1 MPQSPLP
8 QSESQPSLSQDP
20 ANAIPVASVLRK
32 SRWRWRTIAIAALAI
47 AILAIFARFSGDAQN
62 TGGDQIARI
71 IIDGV
76 IVSDKDRLEVIS
88 DLSDNDSVKA
98 VIIAINSPGG
108 TTAGGEE
115 LFEAISLL
123 REKKPT
129 VAVVHEVGASAAY
142 MSAIAA
148 ERIFARRLSIVGSIG
163 VLYQHINVGK
173 LLDTVGID
181 FDKIQSGPLKAEP
194 DIDDPLT
201 GAARVSLQKLVDDS
215 FSWFVDIVAERRN
228 LSRETALDLADGRIL
243 TGRMALKSGL
253 IDQIGSEAEAIA
265 WLQENKEI
273 EKNLPVNTKFP
284 LPEDELEQLLR
295 FVGSQIGASIGLDS
309 NSASLNGLVSVW
321 QVNP

>member
-1 MPQSPLP
+1 MPQSP
-8 QSESQPSLSQDP
+8 LSQDP

-47 AILAIFARFSGDAQN
+47 AILAIFARIGGDAQN

-88 DLSDNDSVKA
+88 DLAENDSVKA

-163 VLYQHINVGK
+163 VLYQHINMGK

-194 DIDDPLT
+194 DIDDPLA
-201 GAARVSLQKLVDDS
+201 GVARVSLQKLVDDS
-215 FSWFVDIVAERRN
+215 FNWFVDIVAERRD
-228 LSRETALDLADGRIL
+228 LSRVTALDLADGRIL
-243 TGRMALKSGL
+243 TGRMALEAGL

-273 EKNLPVNTKFP
+273 DKDLPVNTKFP

-321 QVNP
+321 QMNP